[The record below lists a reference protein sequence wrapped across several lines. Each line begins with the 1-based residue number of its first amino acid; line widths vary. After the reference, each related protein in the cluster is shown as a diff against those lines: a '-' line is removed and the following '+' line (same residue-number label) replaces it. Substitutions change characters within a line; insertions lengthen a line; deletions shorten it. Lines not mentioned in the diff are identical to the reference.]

1 MSEFRRVP
9 ISAAIILSIVMLCTL
24 CFYGPVQAAPDRLLS
39 GSTSTSSSHYV
50 YAVAAGK
57 SINQVCGDKVNVTV
71 VATGGAVDNLER
83 INRGQIHFGLG
94 TYATFFQ
101 AYKGLGKYK
110 DSPRPKI
117 RALWLYSVNASN
129 YIVRADSGITTLEGL
144 NGKKFCP
151 GLRGS
156 ATEQLVQQIL
166 GLVGVEPDYYRGSLA
181 DAVAA
186 LKDNRI
192 VGYAKA
198 GAGLYLDAS
207 TKEIQAFNKIT
218 ILDWPQ
224 DKVAVVEKAMPFLN
238 FARIEEGTNP
248 GIPTYTTPVQCIG
261 YISYYDS
268 LTADQVYWLL
278 KGVHEARQY
287 QEAAYKAMVG
297 FDIGKETLTYA
308 KFPLHAGAVRYFR
321 EKGYEIPQNLIPP
334 EMK

>member
-1 MSEFRRVP
+1 MTEFRRVP
-9 ISAAIILSIVMLCTL
+9 IWAAIALTILLFCALCVG
-24 CFYGPVQAAPDRLLS
+24 GPAQAAPDRLLS

-57 SINQVCGDKVNVTV
+57 SINEVCGDKLNVTV

-83 INRGQIHFGLG
+83 IDRGQIHFGLG

-101 AYKGLGKYK
+101 AYKGLGKYENNA
-110 DSPRPKI
+110 RPKI
-117 RALWLYSVNASN
+117 RALWLYSVNSSN

-144 NGKKFCP
+144 NGQKFCP

-166 GLVGVEPDYYRGSLA
+166 GLVGVKPDYYRGSLA

-218 ILDWPQ
+218 ILDWPP

-238 FARIEEGTNP
+238 FARVPEGLNP
-248 GIPTYTTPVQCIG
+248 GIPPYTTPVQCIG
-261 YISYYDS
+261 YISYSDS
-268 LTADQVYWLL
+268 LSADQVYTLL

-297 FDIGKETLTYA
+297 FDIGKETLTYT

-321 EKGYEIPQNLIPP
+321 EQGYEIPENLIPP